1 MAQPD
6 YKFKPY
12 KPTKLK
18 MKQPGETDEVDKT
31 IQSLEKQRENLEK
44 RLRAEG
50 VDPETLGGEVDNRNI
65 IEKALNLNP
74 DQGLLM
80 DFFEIIDRPVQAV
93 KSALVAGKK
102 GDTFLQGFAQ
112 GLSGESEISGSE
124 FLKELTGINP
134 SEGVGKF
141 LVDVGAD
148 IVFDPLTYLPAGILA
163 KGVSKLNK
171 LGGRPA
177 TELGMEI
184 AQKLSK
190 QVDDVVALVK
200 AGDADTL
207 KKVFTQAEVDKMLSV
222 KVKTTA
228 KGGAA
233 EILAKEQISNILK
246 NNGLDEISKKFQVVN
261 TGTVRKGQKEGLRNA
276 KDLAVV
282 FEYEPGKFVQ
292 TSTIEVKDLISSTG
306 KRQGAFGLSTAISMD
321 DITKGANTQL
331 KQEFLEK
338 TKNVKLTYKGQDY
351 TVGDYIK
358 KVVDTKTGGQ
368 KSVLST
374 KDDILKVSAK
384 DRDTLEKAIK
394 DVFVSDLNASGVD
407 FITFRYGKGKAV
419 TLSRANAVKYIG
431 VKNASLGV
439 KATGAFVGKKG
450 LTLISDFLA
459 KNPRFKNQIKKIRK
473 AFDNATSVKKST
485 LINAD
490 EIVGGVLKGDEI
502 VGGLV
507 ASNGNIVVSGI
518 GDDVADALKNSS
530 VFIEGGTTKI
540 NISDVQKLEDGS
552 FVIKTSKSEAGK
564 ASRDLIAGID
574 LIDPDTGKLLA
585 DDAIEALDESEAFGK
600 TLFSGESVA
609 TTQELTL
616 MGRARAGDFGKSVQT
631 VANALK
637 KFEIKFKLT
646 FNLTA
651 GFDDKT
657 KALLR
662 KAYGG
667 DMFELERRS
676 GFLADIKQ
684 KLIDIDPD
692 AGELLGEIIEA
703 DAKIVN
709 GKIVKLKRE
718 MGTSDFFDYMYKGI
732 VDGNGDKIIIPGFAR
747 KTDQTNFLKKLQ
759 KIYFDATGSTKK
771 VFKVIPKNGGT
782 VLSFAG
788 DASEMKD
795 LIKFISNAPLMNRQI
810 DDYLSFGQKAL
821 SKKAKAF
828 LRNNAD
834 QIGKYKQL
842 TDELLDDL
850 VSKAGFTNLPTGL
863 HKNIGYMRHSMS
875 REAME
880 GLKKQMPGALSIY
893 ARPGKNTLGV
903 RKFMGSAQEVNAALK
918 EFYGMSNDFIDP
930 NAFNAMEDLIKQ
942 TSRKM
947 DQKQVLDIIL
957 SNKGVDGSELFK
969 VVDNTQEAKAAMS
982 NYDVM
987 FKDFKEEFSS
997 LYNNLSE
1004 DSQKYFDEFLKKNGF
1019 ADGSAIQMN
1028 KSAFNVLKGVE
1039 KAYFDVPQLAKIY
1052 DKFLNTWK
1060 GLTLIT
1066 PGFHMRN
1073 LFGNMFNSYAVGM
1086 DVASQSRY
1094 LGIAMQ
1100 EMDQFQKI
1108 GKKLAQGAS
1117 LSTSER
1123 KIFETVRGYFEQG
1136 VSQTH
1141 RGIRDLEG
1149 VMEAS
1154 AKGAQKGGTIKK
1166 TYNNVVRMNFNFAE
1180 KMDDVQR
1187 YALYRWG
1194 LDKTGDGVKAANTV
1208 AEALFDYSHLTPFE
1222 KSYMKRLFP
1231 FYTFMKNNFVF
1242 QMKNIFK
1249 NPAQYAKLGRAYKYA
1264 SEDLAGYSLD
1274 DLPDYA
1280 TENMWLPLPWTVDKN
1295 DEDAVAFLKATLPA
1309 SDFTELVE
1317 NPFKKGVTSITAPI
1331 KLLIEFGA
1339 GKDLFTGQPLQ
1350 AFPGQTSAMPGGTG
1364 VLSSIRDRRGN
1375 LTITQSPLFIKIM
1388 NDLGLRAPINIASAG
1403 LDVVDTLAGYQGT
1416 PENLGDFLQRAGIAG
1431 VSEMDRLKLS
1441 KLYQDL
1447 EKLRELK
1454 KFYEQETGNQL
1465 PVLPR
1470 G

>member
-31 IQSLEKQRENLEK
+31 LKSLEKQRANLEK
-44 RLRAEG
+44 RLLAEG
-50 VDPETLGGEVDNRNI
+50 IDPETLGGEVDNRNI

-124 FLKELTGINP
+124 FLKELTGMQP
-134 SEGVGKF
+134 TEGVGKF
-141 LVDVGAD
+141 VTDVAAD

-163 KGVSKLNK
+163 KGISKLNK

-177 TELGMEI
+177 TELGVEI

-207 KKVFTQAEVDKMLSV
+207 KKVFTQAEVDKMLAV
-222 KVKTTA
+222 KVKSTA

-233 EILAKEQISNILK
+233 EILAKEQITNILK

-261 TGTVRKGQKEGLRNA
+261 TGTIRKGGEEGLRNA
-276 KDLAVV
+276 KDLAVI

-358 KVVDTKTGGQ
+358 KVVDTKTSGQ

-407 FITFRYGKGKAV
+407 FITFRYGKNKAV
-419 TLSRANAVKYIG
+419 TLSRANAAKYIG

-459 KNPRFKNQIKKIRK
+459 KNPRFKNQIKKIRT
-473 AFDNATSVKKST
+473 AFENATSVKKAAN
-485 LINAD
+485 IAAD
-490 EIVGGVLKGDEI
+490 VNVN
-502 VGGLV
+502 GLV
-507 ASNGNIVVSGI
+507 TANGNIVVSGI
-518 GDDVADALKNSS
+518 GDDVADALRNSS

-574 LIDPDTGKLLA
+574 LIDPETGKLLA

-616 MGRARAGDFGKSVQT
+616 MGRARAGDFGQTVKT

-637 KFEIKFKLT
+637 KFEIKFKLA

-676 GFLADIKQ
+676 GILADIKQ

-692 AGELLGEIIEA
+692 AGKLLGEIIEA
-703 DAKIVN
+703 DAKIDAS
-709 GKIVKLKRE
+709 GKIVKLKRH
-718 MGTSDFFDYMYKGI
+718 MGTSDFFDYMNKGI
-732 VDGNGDKIIIPGFAR
+732 VDGNGDKIIIPEFAR
-747 KTDQTNFLKKLQ
+747 RTDQTNFIKRLQ

-771 VFKVIPKNGGT
+771 MFKITKRNGGT
-782 VLSFAG
+782 VLAFAG

-795 LIKFISNAPLMNRQI
+795 LIKFISNAPLTNRQVV
-810 DDYLSFGQKAL
+810 DYLSFGQKSL
-821 SKKAKAF
+821 SRKAKAF
-828 LRNNAD
+828 LRNNAE
-834 QIGKYKQL
+834 QIGKYKDL

-850 VSKAGFTNLPTGL
+850 INKAGFTNLPTGL
-863 HKNIGYMRHSMS
+863 QKQIGYMRHSMS
-875 REAME
+875 KEAME

-903 RKFMGSAQEVNAALK
+903 RKFIGSAQEVNAALK
-918 EFYGMSNDFIDP
+918 EFYGVSDDFIDP

-942 TSRKM
+942 TSRKL

-969 VVDNTQEAKAAMS
+969 VVDNTQEAKSTMS

-987 FKDFKEEFSS
+987 FKDFKEEFAS
-997 LYNNLSE
+997 LYNNLSD

-1019 ADGSAIQMN
+1019 GDGSAIQMN

-1086 DVASQSRY
+1086 DVIAQSKY
-1094 LGIAMQ
+1094 LGKSMQ
-1100 EMDQFQKI
+1100 ELNQFQEI
-1108 GKKLAQGAS
+1108 GKKLAQGLDITDADRA
-1117 LSTSER
+1117 L
-1123 KIFETVRGYFEQG
+1123 IDTVRGYFEQG

-1154 AKGAQKGGTIKK
+1154 AKGAQKGGTLKN
-1166 TYNNVVRMNFNFAE
+1166 TYNSVVRLNFNFAE

-1187 YALYRWG
+1187 YALYRWS
-1194 LDKTGDGVKAANTV
+1194 LDKTGDSVKAANTV

-1249 NPAQYAKLGRAYKYA
+1249 NPGQYAKLGRAYKYA
-1264 SEDLAGYSLD
+1264 IEDLSGYSVD

-1295 DEDAVAFLKATLPA
+1295 DKEAVAFLKATLPA

-1339 GKDLFTGQPLQ
+1339 GKDLFTGQSLE
-1350 AFPGQTSAMPGGTG
+1350 AFPGQKSAMEEGTG
-1364 VLSSIRDRRGN
+1364 VLSGLRDKRGN
-1375 LTITQSPLFIKIM
+1375 LTISQSPLFIKIM

-1403 LDVVDTLAGYQGT
+1403 LDIVDTLAGYQGT
-1416 PENLGDFLQRAGIAG
+1416 PENIGDFLQRAGIAG